1 MTLHP
6 LNDQV
11 GTAGIPFPPEPA
23 PRGPYRYAAAN
34 GDELHRT
41 PLCPEL
47 CGLTYYAWGAEE
59 ALYAFGER
67 YCHTCRAYSTELEDT
82 GWTDPRYR
90 RGDS

>member
-1 MTLHP
+1 MSLHP
-6 LNDQV
+6 QNGKV
-11 GTAGIPFPPEPA
+11 GTAGLSFPPEPA
-23 PRGPYRYAAAN
+23 PRGPYRYAAAT

-47 CGLTYYAWGAEE
+47 RGQTYYAWGAEE

-67 YCHTCRAYSTELEDT
+67 FCPTCNAYHIDLEDT

-90 RGDS
+90 RDGS

>member
-6 LNDQV
+6 LNGQV
-11 GTAGIPFPPEPA
+11 GTAGLPFPPEPA
-23 PRGPYRYAAAN
+23 PRGPYRYVAHT

-47 CGLTYYAWGAEE
+47 EGISYYALGAEE
-59 ALYAFGER
+59 ALYAYGER
-67 YCHTCRAYSTELEDT
+67 WCPTCRAHNISLEET

-90 RGDS
+90 SDR